1 VVAARVLDRSA
12 FDRKQKAEPART
24 EEVPA

>member
-1 VVAARVLDRSA
+1 VVSARVLDQSA
-12 FDRKQKAEPART
+12 FDRKKAEPARA